1 MPEPAKRNDL
11 KKPDFPEVAKPDFPE
26 VKIVQAGG
34 GAKSEPVKEDA
45 KTEDEA

>member
-1 MPEPAKRNDL
+1 MPEQAKRKDL
-11 KKPDFPEVAKPDFPE
+11 PKPDFPE

-34 GAKSEPVKEDA
+34 GAKSEEPVNEDA

>member
-1 MPEPAKRNDL
+1 MPEPAKRKDL
-11 KKPDFPEVAKPDFPE
+11 PKPDFPE